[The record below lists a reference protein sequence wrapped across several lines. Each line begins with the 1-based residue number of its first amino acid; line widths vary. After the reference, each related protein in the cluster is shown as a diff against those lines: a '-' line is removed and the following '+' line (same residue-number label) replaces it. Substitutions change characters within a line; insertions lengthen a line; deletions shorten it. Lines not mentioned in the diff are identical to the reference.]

1 MKSKTTFASITLAA
15 ACALADAVVPS
26 VSEIN
31 LSQDRSRTVT
41 ITYRLNN
48 GPAVV
53 TFDIE
58 TNCVVGTEVKW
69 VSIGGQNIDRYS
81 GDGNCLVTGDAV
93 HTIKWHP
100 DKSWP
105 DHMVAANGARAVLT
119 AWAPDNTPDYMVVD
133 LAETSA
139 NRVRYYTSTNDLPGG
154 LLDNEAYRTTLLV
167 MRRIHAKNVP
177 WTMGSYFEAGR
188 NASAEMTHLVTLTN
202 DYYMGVFEI
211 TQGQWAMIKGNSVSA
226 GFTNPNKRMLRPM
239 ESVSAAM
246 IRENGSNAENSNAW
260 YPNPPDSNSYLGVLR
275 NRTQLDFD
283 LPSEAQWEFAAR
295 AGHCENEWGDGSP
308 YVYKQSP
315 TAADAS
321 IVPGRWRFNQSDP
334 GTYQNANSVAGPEN
348 CTALCGSY
356 APNSFGLYDMHG
368 NVYEFCLD
376 WYKADISAL
385 GGAVNVADGAYG
397 SGNYAGKRLI
407 VRKGSFWNQS
417 SIQLFRAADRQNEP
431 STAAGVANGFRVV
444 CTAGLK

>member
-1 MKSKTTFASITLAA
+1 MKSKATFASITLAA
-15 ACALADAVVPS
+15 ACAIADAVVPS
-26 VSEIN
+26 VSEVN
-31 LSQDRSRTVT
+31 LSQDRTRTVT

-69 VSIGGQNIDRYS
+69 VSIGGQNIDRYT

-133 LAETSA
+133 LAETSS

-211 TQGQWAMIKGNSVSA
+211 TQGQWAMIKGTAVSA
-226 GFTNPNKRMLRPM
+226 LINNPYKRLLRPM
-239 ESVSAAM
+239 ENISTAM
-246 IRENGSNAENSNAW
+246 IRESGSNTPNSNAW
-260 YPNPPDSNSYLGVLR
+260 YPNPPDANSFLGVLR
-275 NRTQLDFD
+275 SRTGLDFD

-295 AGHCENEWGDGSP
+295 AGHGENEWGDGSP
-308 YVYKQSP
+308 YRRITVYSEDYP
-315 TAADAS
+315 
-321 IVPGRWRFNQSDP
+321 IPGRWRQNQAHP
-334 GTYQNANSVAGPEN
+334 GTYVGGNSEATPED

-356 APNSFGLYDMHG
+356 PPNSFGLYDMHG
-368 NVYEFCLD
+368 NVYEMCLD
-376 WYKADISAL
+376 WYKDDITAL
-385 GGAVNVADGAYG
+385 GGAVNVTDGLYG
-397 SGNYAGKRLI
+397 SGGYAGKRMH
-407 VRKGSFWNQS
+407 VRKGGNWNQLDAV
-417 SIQLFRAADRQNEP
+417 LFRAADRQNEP
-431 STAAGVANGFRVV
+431 STVQCAYDGFRVV

>member
-1 MKSKTTFASITLAA
+1 MKSKVTFVSIALVAS
-15 ACALADAVVPS
+15 CALADAVVPS
-26 VSEIN
+26 VSEIT
-31 LSQDRSRTVT
+31 LSQDWARTVT
-41 ITYRLNN
+41 ISYRLNN

-81 GDGNCLVTGDAV
+81 GDGNCLVTGDTL

-105 DHMVAANGARAVLT
+105 GHVVAANGARAVLT

-139 NRVRYYTSTNDLPGG
+139 SRVRYYASTNDLPGG

-177 WTMGSYFEAGR
+177 WTMGSYFEDGR
-188 NASAEMTHLVTLTN
+188 TASTEMTHHVMLTN

-211 TQGQWAMIKGNSVSA
+211 TQGQWAMIKGTGTSA
-226 GFTNPNKRMLRPM
+226 LFSNPYKRLLRPM
-239 ESVSAAM
+239 ENISTAM
-246 IRENGSNAENSNAW
+246 MRESGSNTQNPEAY
-260 YPNPPDSNSYLGVLR
+260 YPNPPHADSFLGILR
-275 NRTQLDFD
+275 SRTGLDFD
-283 LPSEAQWEFAAR
+283 LPSEAQWEFAGR
-295 AGHCENEWGDGSP
+295 AGHGENEWGDGSL
-308 YVYKQSP
+308 YKKLS
-315 TAADAS
+315 AYSADYP
-321 IVPGRWRFNQSDP
+321 VPGRWKFTQANP
-334 GTYQNANSVAGPEN
+334 TAYTGGTSEATPEN

-356 APNSFGLYDMHG
+356 PPNSFGLYDMHG
-368 NVYEFCLD
+368 NVYEMCLD
-376 WYKADISAL
+376 WYKDDITAL
-385 GGAVNVADGAYG
+385 GGAVNVEGGSYG
-397 SGNYAGKRLI
+397 IGTYAGKRLI
-407 VRKGSFWNQS
+407 VRKGGNWGQGNS
-417 SIQLFRAADRQNEP
+417 QLLRAADRQNEP
-431 STAAGVANGFRVV
+431 STVCCPYDGFRVV